1 MTEHPQNTARPYQIL
16 SSRRAHDS
24 ACAYCAIIIIIII
37 AINCITITLFII
49 TFIVIPCNSLV
60 SQWVGSA
67 EELQGDP

>member
-1 MTEHPQNTARPYQIL
+1 MLTVPL
-16 SSRRAHDS
+16 LF
-24 ACAYCAIIIIIII
+24 IIII